1 MTLQNSFNNAK
12 KRVFL
17 KLRQNSNKKIINKR
31 NYRYKLEQNQL
42 IIYQK
47 IKKVLKFRIKQ

>member
-1 MTLQNSFNNAK
+1 MTLQNSINNAK

-17 KLRQNSNKKIINKR
+17 KLRQNSNKKIIHKR
-31 NYRYKLEQNQL
+31 NYRYKLQQNQL

-47 IKKVLKFRIKQ
+47 IKKALKSRIKQ